1 MANIISRSF
10 GYKVEPWPVSPI
22 NESEVKVEASPNKFQ
37 AYYSR
42 GLHVAPAEQLL
53 RLFPLLLVLHLDQ
66 RPFSGLY
73 TN

>member
-1 MANIISRSF
+1 MANII
-10 GYKVEPWPVSPI
+10 VEASGTKSKPWPVSPI

-66 RPFSGLY
+66 RPFSGLC